1 MGIKTGKEYIETLR
15 HQAPLVHIAGQTV
28 RDIAD
33 HPLFATSIKEM
44 AKFYDFQSDPDMRS
58 DFTYES
64 PLTNET
70 VGFWTHL
77 RQSPAELEAM
87 IRTMKHYNARHFCT
101 MCMGI
106 GLSVMWAVTWE
117 IDQARG
123 SSYHENFRKFF
134 EKLQREDLRYCLGVM
149 DPKGDRSKGPS
160 EQADPDLHLR
170 VVEKRSD
177 GIVVRGAKMHTSNA
191 PMTHYFFAMPCRE
204 LTESDADYALA
215 FVMPV
220 DSPGI
225 SYITRPAPGPV
236 GERRFESPISTQIGF
251 TESLTVLDDVFVP
264 WENVFMC
271 GEWEFTEQ
279 LISCFSPYVRLAK
292 GACTSARIDIIAGA
306 AALAAKYNG
315 TAGAGHIKSK
325 INDMMV
331 SSQIGF
337 GCTLGSIANGV
348 MHPSGIPVP
357 DISIANAGL
366 YHTRLRL
373 VEFLGTLMEI
383 AGGVVTTMPIEAEYA
398 NPELGPVID
407 KYLAGAAG
415 MAAGD
420 RMKLLYFIQD
430 MTASRFS
437 GYLISS
443 AICAGGTPE
452 TCRLEVARNYDLS
465 RMTDNVCA
473 MCGIGR

>member
-15 HQAPLVHIAGQTV
+15 HQEPCVYIAGQTV
-28 RDIAD
+28 RNVAD
-33 HPLFATSIKEM
+33 NPLFATSIKEM
-44 AKFYDFQSDPDMRS
+44 AKFYDFQNDPETRK
-58 DFTYES
+58 DFTFTS
-64 PLTNET
+64 PLVNET

-77 RQSPAELEAM
+77 RQSPAELEGM

-106 GLSVMWAVTWE
+106 GLSVMWATTWE
-117 IDQARG
+117 IDQAKG
-123 SSYHENFRKFF
+123 TTYHQNFRRFF
-134 EKLQREDLRYCLGVM
+134 ERLQREDLRYCLGVM
-149 DPKGDRSKGPS
+149 DPKGDRSKGPAA
-160 EQADPDLHLR
+160 QADPDLHLR

-191 PMTHYFFAMPCRE
+191 PMSHFIFTMPCRE
-204 LTESDADYALA
+204 LTEADADYALS
-215 FVMPV
+215 FMLPV
-220 DSPGI
+220 DTPGV

-236 GERRFESPISTQIGF
+236 GERQFESPVSTQIGF
-251 TESLTVLDDVFVP
+251 TESLTVFDNVFVP
-264 WENVFMC
+264 WENVLMC
-271 GEWEFTEQ
+271 GEWDFTGR
-279 LISCFSPYVRLAK
+279 LISYFSPYVRLAK

-306 AALAAKYNG
+306 SAMAARYNG
-315 TAGAGHIKSK
+315 TSTASHIRSK

-337 GCTLGSIANGV
+337 GCALGAIANGS

-373 VEFLGTLMEI
+373 VEFLGMLMEI
-383 AGGVVTTMPIEAEYA
+383 AGGIITTMPIEEEYT
-398 NPELGPVID
+398 NPELRPVID

-415 MAAGD
+415 TSTSD
-420 RMKLLYFIQD
+420 RMRLMYLIQD
-430 MTASRFS
+430 ITASRFS

-465 RMTDNVCA
+465 RMTNNVCA
-473 MCGIGR
+473 MCGIG